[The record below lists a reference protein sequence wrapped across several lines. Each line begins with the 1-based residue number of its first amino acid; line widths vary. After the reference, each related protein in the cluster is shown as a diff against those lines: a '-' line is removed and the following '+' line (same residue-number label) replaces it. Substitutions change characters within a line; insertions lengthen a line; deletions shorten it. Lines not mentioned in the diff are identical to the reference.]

1 MRVHEIMTR
10 EPICCLAE
18 DTAQAVAKLLRQEDV
33 GSIPVISDASSRRL
47 VGIITDRDLVC
58 RMVCEGLDA
67 STTAIEAFM
76 TRDPVSCRAEQSL
89 DSCEKLMQVHQI
101 RRIPVVDKQGR
112 CVGIVSQADVARF
125 GQAERVQKIIT
136 EISRPVETIVPPAAA
151 A

>member
-58 RMVCEGLDA
+58 RIVSEGLDA
-67 STTAIEAFM
+67 STTAIAAFM

-89 DSCEKLMQVHQI
+89 DSCEKLMQLHQI
-101 RRIPVVDKQGR
+101 RRVPVVDKEGR

-125 GQAERVQKIIT
+125 GHAERVQKTIS